1 MYLKISRD
9 FLIGGVIAGIFSYL
23 TNQYDRNPEYTKIAA
38 YFWGIPALFFVLLY
52 VGFRKS
58 DEAALAISQHA
69 LLGVVI
75 TLFAMLPTIGFFSI
89 GEKNLM
95 ILNVFI
101 LMLSIFVYMFFKLY
115 KL

>member
-9 FLIGGVIAGIFSYL
+9 FIIGGVIAGIFSYL
-23 TNQYDRNPEYTKIAA
+23 TNQFDKNPEYTKIAA
-38 YFWGIPALFFVLLY
+38 YFWAIPTLFFVLLY

-58 DEAALAISQHA
+58 EEAALAISQHA
-69 LLGVVI
+69 LLGISI
-75 TLFAMLPTIGFFSI
+75 TVFAMLLTIRFFSI
-89 GEKNLM
+89 GEKNLL
-95 ILNVFI
+95 ILNLFI

>member
-9 FLIGGVIAGIFSYL
+9 FLVGGVITGIFSYL
-23 TNQYDRNPEYTKIAA
+23 TNQFDRNPEYIKIAA

-58 DEAALAISQHA
+58 NEAALAISRHA
-69 LLGVVI
+69 FLGVVI
-75 TLFAMLPTIGFFSI
+75 TLFTMLLTIGFFSI

-115 KL
+115 EL